1 MKRTRVMAGTMI
13 AGSFTVAL
21 ATGGVELFAGK
32 TGSTVSP
39 IEAPRVYQE
48 LTAQISTDW
57 LSPVS
62 ARRSLDQRNQA
73 LERWVAAR
81 GGWVQVVDTSSELR
95 TRGALGERLATPAAR
110 FEQTLL
116 IHVPAEHAPE
126 TIAQALEG
134 IDVTVAS
141 ITRPR
146 SQARSAARIDF

>member
-1 MKRTRVMAGTMI
+1 MMAGTMI
-13 AGSFTVAL
+13 AASFSVAL
-21 ATGGVELFAGK
+21 ATGGAELFADR
-32 TGSTVSP
+32 TGSTVTP
-39 IEAPRVYQE
+39 ADAPKVYQE

-81 GGWVQVVDTSSELR
+81 GGWVQVVDTASELR
-95 TRGALGERLATPAAR
+95 TRGALGERLAAPAAR
-110 FEQTLL
+110 FERTLL
-116 IHVPAEHAPE
+116 IHVPAEHAPS

-141 ITRPR
+141 ITAPR
-146 SQARSAARIDF
+146 SQARSAGRIDF

>member
-1 MKRTRVMAGTMI
+1 MKTTRLMTSTLI
-13 AGSFTVAL
+13 AASFSVAL
-21 ATGGVELFAGK
+21 ATGGARFFAEG
-32 TGSTVSP
+32 TSAGA
-39 IEAPRVYQE
+39 EAPRVYQD

-81 GGWVQVVDTSSELR
+81 GGWIQVLDTSSELR
-95 TRGALGERLATPAAR
+95 TRGPEGERLRNPAAR

-116 IHVPAEHAPE
+116 IHVPAEHAPT
-126 TIAQALEG
+126 TIAQALGG

-141 ITRPR
+141 ISSARGQQRTSPR
-146 SQARSAARIDF
+146 IEF

>member
-1 MKRTRVMAGTMI
+1 MKTTRLTTSTLI
-13 AGSFTVAL
+13 AASFSVAL
-21 ATGGVELFAGK
+21 ATGGARFFAAD
-32 TGSTVSP
+32 TGSGAGA
-39 IEAPRVYQE
+39 EAPRVYQD

-81 GGWVQVVDTSSELR
+81 GGWIQVLDTSSELR
-95 TRGALGERLATPAAR
+95 TRGPEGERLRNPAAR

-116 IHVPAEHAPE
+116 IHVPAEHAPT
-126 TIAQALEG
+126 TIAQALAG

-141 ITRPR
+141 I
-146 SQARSAARIDF
+146 SAARGLQRTSPRIEF